1 MNKLYVYAVLLC
13 FLSSYQ
19 LFAQTGI
26 GTREPHS
33 SAILHLNSTNKG
45 LLISKVSLASAT
57 DASTIASPAVGLLV
71 WNTGTGGLTP
81 EGIYYWHQS
90 KWNML
95 STGSSSDTPSSP
107 STGWNTSGTNAGN
120 YSGANTSIALGTNTY
135 DDLIFKVNSTTSG
148 RIGVNGS
155 VSLGQGSTAT
165 AQNGVAIGNNTQ
177 STANQSTA
185 IGANTV
191 AAGQQSVAAGYNA
204 RTNSN
209 NETAIGYNT
218 VTSGQNTTAVGAGAS
233 ASGQFATAIGYNAS
247 TAQQNAVVIGN
258 ATDANVG
265 IGTST
270 PNTTVKLDVHGQY
283 KFGSRGTVQKNKISF
298 EVWPGVSINNLQP
311 GGSRTLSFAIPSGAT
326 PSSTRATIVVTPA
339 SDFEGNS
346 TFSISNPRMTSTSSI
361 TINLTNISGSATSL
375 NSAHFYVT
383 IDEF

>member
-1 MNKLYVYAVLLC
+1 MNKIYLYALSIC
-13 FLSSYQ
+13 FFSYHQ

-26 GTREPHS
+26 GTREPHA
-33 SAILHLNSTNKG
+33 SAILHLQSPNKG
-45 LLISKVSLASAT
+45 LLISKVALASAT
-57 DASTIASPAVGLLV
+57 DATTIASPAVGLLI
-71 WNTGTGGLTP
+71 WNTGTAGLTP
-81 EGIYYWHQS
+81 AGMYYWHES

-95 STGSSSDTPSSP
+95 NTGSSGGAPSTP
-107 STGWNTSGTNAGN
+107 STGWNTTGTNAGN
-120 YSGANTSIALGTNTY
+120 YSGASTSLSLGTNTY
-135 DDLIFKVNSTTSG
+135 DDLIFKVNSTTAG
-148 RIGVNGS
+148 RLGVNGS
-155 VSLGQGSTAT
+155 VSLGQGSAAT

-177 STANQSTA
+177 STANQGTA
-185 IGANTV
+185 IGANAV
-191 AAGQQSVAAGYNA
+191 AAGQQSVASGYNA

-218 VTSGQNTTAVGAGAS
+218 TTSGQNTTAVGSGAS

-247 TAQQNAVVIGN
+247 TAQQNAIVIGN
-258 ATDANVG
+258 NTDANIG

-311 GGSRTLSFAIPSGAT
+311 GGSRTLSIAIPSGAT
-326 PSSTRATIVVTPA
+326 PGSTRATIVVTP
-339 SDFEGNS
+339 SSSFEGNS
-346 TFSISNPRMTSTSSI
+346 TFGISNPRMTSTSEI
-361 TINLTNISGSATSL
+361 VINLTNISGSATSL